1 MLKGLKGSLNL
12 KEVRVGNSKRKKQQE
27 QKPESG
33 ALGICLGTS
42 HGPVGWSIGFAESET
57 ESVPRGRSNHL

>member
-1 MLKGLKGSLNL
+1 MLLESQKMLKGLKGSNNL
-12 KEVRVGNSKRKKQQE
+12 KEVRVGNSKWKEQQE

-42 HGPVGWSIGFAESET
+42 HGPVWLEHWIC
-57 ESVPRGRSNHL
+57 RK